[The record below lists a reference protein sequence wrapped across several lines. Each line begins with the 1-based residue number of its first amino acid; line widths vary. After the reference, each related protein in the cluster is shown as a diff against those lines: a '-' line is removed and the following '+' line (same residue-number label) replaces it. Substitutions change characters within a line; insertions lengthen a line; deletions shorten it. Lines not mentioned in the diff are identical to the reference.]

1 LDGWEDLMMMALNG
15 DHLIGACLASQED
28 CRRDWRPPI
37 AVILRL
43 DAVIEAVVAVAAVT
57 QTSEF
62 SALASECL
70 TVFLSADCQLTKH
83 APAQFSP
90 SHEYFLVK
98 NLSFVF
104 NSRRCFC
111 SNQSVVKVGI
121 KRDYQMDLQNI
132 LKGLLLLRFC

>member
-1 LDGWEDLMMMALNG
+1 MYPFVRAIPNCQIVPRINESLAAK
-15 DHLIGACLASQED
+15 IGNWSK
-28 CRRDWRPPI
+28 P
-37 AVILRL
+37 RL

-121 KRDYQMDLQNI
+121 KRDYQVDLKKLFKRYSYLNI
-132 LKGLLLLRFC
+132 LLE

>member
-1 LDGWEDLMMMALNG
+1 MYPFVRAIPNCQIVSRINESLAAK
-15 DHLIGACLASQED
+15 IGNWSKP
-28 CRRDWRPPI
+28 R
-37 AVILRL
+37 V

>member
-1 LDGWEDLMMMALNG
+1 MYPFVRAIPNCQIVSRINESLAAK
-15 DHLIGACLASQED
+15 IGNWSK
-28 CRRDWRPPI
+28 P
-37 AVILRL
+37 RL

-111 SNQSVVKVGI
+111 ANQSVVKVGI
-121 KRDYQMDLQNI
+121 KRDYQVDL
-132 LKGLLLLRFC
+132 

>member
-1 LDGWEDLMMMALNG
+1 MYPFVRAIPNCQIVPRINESLAAK
-15 DHLIGACLASQED
+15 IGNWSK
-28 CRRDWRPPI
+28 P
-37 AVILRL
+37 RL